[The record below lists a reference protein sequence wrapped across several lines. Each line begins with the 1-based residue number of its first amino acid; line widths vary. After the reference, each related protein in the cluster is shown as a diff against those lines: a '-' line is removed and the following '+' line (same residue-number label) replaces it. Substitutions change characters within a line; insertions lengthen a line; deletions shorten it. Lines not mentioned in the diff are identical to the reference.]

1 MFLESVHYNLV
12 QNFKVTDW
20 LFKTK
25 PDFEV
30 PRAFYKVKIM
40 LKITLYGASKSQKKT
55 AEFQNQV
62 LFLKITNLLP

>member
-30 PRAFYKVKIM
+30 LQAFYKVKIM
-40 LKITLYGASKSQKKT
+40 LKITRWRASKSQNKT
-55 AEFQNQV
+55 A
-62 LFLKITNLLP
+62 